1 MGMSSDTRTFEM
13 ERNVELDVFDF
24 MQAVGQDTPTHPQR
38 VSSETQ
44 SLRLSLIEEEYDEL
58 IGAITSENLIEI
70 ADACVD
76 LVVVVV
82 GTAIA
87 YGIPFSDVWDEVHR
101 TNMAKVS
108 GPVREDGKRL
118 KPEGWKPPNI
128 VRILTDAARNS
139 YTRED

>member
-1 MGMSSDTRTFEM
+1 MTSDTRTFDM
-13 ERNVELDVFDF
+13 ERSAELDVFDF
-24 MQAVGQDTPTHPQR
+24 MKAIGQDTPVSPAIPDEEIIKLR
-38 VSSETQ
+38 VN
-44 SLRLSLIEEEYDEL
+44 LIEEEYDEL
-58 IGAITSENLIEI
+58 MDAIRMGNLIEI
-70 ADACVD
+70 ADACAD

-118 KPEGWKPPNI
+118 KPEGWTPPNI
-128 VRILTDAARNS
+128 ARILLDAASHS
-139 YTRED
+139 YIEEG